1 MTLELK
7 KTLTNEFIK
16 SGIAVVIM
24 AVVVYFQRLDYM
36 KEINEIRADSKETN
50 AKFNHF
56 ILNEYRIG
64 INIIEKNNDV
74 LDRFLEENN

>member
-1 MTLELK
+1 
-7 KTLTNEFIK
+7 
-16 SGIAVVIM
+16 M

-74 LDRFLEENN
+74 LDRFLEKNN

>member
-74 LDRFLEENN
+74 LDRFLEKNN